1 MTDPLEIAER
11 GQKIYEEKYKD
22 AFEREFLNRFAAID
36 INTGNVYVADSPTEA
51 ILSAQRA
58 KQAGPFHIIKVG
70 AAGVY
75 RVGYSGGGRRDWL
88 FR

>member
-1 MTDPLEIAER
+1 MPDPLEIAER
-11 GQKIYEEKYKD
+11 GQKIYEDKYRD
-22 AFEREFLNRFAAID
+22 TFERDFPNRFAAID
-36 INTGNVYVADSPTEA
+36 INTGNAYVADSPTEA

-70 AAGVY
+70 SAGVY
-75 RVGYSGGGRRDWL
+75 RVSYSGGGRRDWL